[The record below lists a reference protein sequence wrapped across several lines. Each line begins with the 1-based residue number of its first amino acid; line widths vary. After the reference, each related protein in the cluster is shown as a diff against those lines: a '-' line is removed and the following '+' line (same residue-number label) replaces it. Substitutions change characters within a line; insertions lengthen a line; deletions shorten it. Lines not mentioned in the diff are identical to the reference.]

1 MIHESSSSLASAF
14 RSLFLSTEKNLVS
27 LKMIR
32 NVAGV
37 SKTTYSL
44 ADVEADLS
52 SIVSEIEKTYLS
64 VKDLYL
70 QVFPPEIK
78 GVEKEAKP
86 EHEAGRGMPV

>member
-32 NVAGV
+32 NVAGAE
-37 SKTTYSL
+37 KTTYSL
-44 ADVEADLS
+44 SDVEADLS
-52 SIVSEIEKTYLS
+52 SIISEMGRTHLS
-64 VKDLYL
+64 VKELYL
-70 QVFPPEIK
+70 QVFPPEPEPVI
-78 GVEKEAKP
+78 EELKP

>member
-1 MIHESSSSLASAF
+1 
-14 RSLFLSTEKNLVS
+14 
-27 LKMIR
+27 MIR

-70 QVFPPEIK
+70 QVFPPEPEPVI
-78 GVEKEAKP
+78 EAKP